1 MNTKALFIA
10 FLSLVSVSALFGE
23 DDAGN
28 AKNRP
33 TELDWSSA
41 NRVSVSI
48 SAQEIKRAKVTADS
62 FKTDYG
68 SYDRDQLRI
77 RQIELDVWNSGR
89 QPLNITTEVLWFVTP
104 EQPPKGRIAPA
115 FPMIAD
121 RAIVGTSEI
130 KPGQKLKY
138 QAENSAVS
146 NRTRYEALGES
157 YASGV
162 KFAGYVVLVRTDS
175 KILSFKASTPT
186 LDRLVRLP
194 VPAQGRTP
202 LHDALILVEKLA
214 AE

>member
-1 MNTKALFIA
+1 MIIRALSFGCV
-10 FLSLVSVSALFGE
+10 SLFAVTALFGE
-23 DDAGN
+23 DDSGK
-28 AKNRP
+28 AKKRP

-41 NRVSVSI
+41 NRGSLSI
-48 SAQEIKRAKVTADS
+48 SAQEIKRAKVAADS

-68 SYDRDQLRI
+68 SYDRDQLRV
-77 RQIELDVWNSGR
+77 REIELDVWNSGKL
-89 QPLNITTEVLWFVTP
+89 PITITTEVLWFVTP

-115 FPMIAD
+115 FPMLAD
-121 RAIVGTSEI
+121 RAIVGVGEI

-162 KFAGYVVLVRTDS
+162 KFAGWVVLTRADT

-186 LDRLVRLP
+186 LDRLVRQP

-202 LHDALILVEKLA
+202 LHEALIFIENLDAK
-214 AE
+214 